1 MTYFTPYSALLGGSL
16 IGLSA
21 ALLLLIQGRI
31 AGITGM
37 IDGLLPPYRS
47 DALWRIFFLVGM
59 ILGVFLFKQTGGDV
73 SEITIEASNV
83 TLVFAGLL
91 VGFGA
96 NLGSGCTSG
105 HGICGIA
112 LASKRSIVATLIFM
126 FSAFTTVFVTRHML
140 F

>member
-1 MTYFTPYSALLGGSL
+1 MTSFTPYSALLGGSL

-21 ALLLLIQGRI
+21 ALLLLLKGRI
-31 AGITGM
+31 AGITGIM
-37 IDGLLPPYRS
+37 DGLLPPYGS
-47 DALWRIFFLVGM
+47 DALWRIIFLIGM
-59 ILGVFLFKQTGGDV
+59 VLGVLLFKQAGGNV
-73 SEITIEASNV
+73 SEIAIEASNI
-83 TLVFAGLL
+83 TLIFAGLL

-112 LASKRSIVATLIFM
+112 LASKRSIVATLVFM
-126 FSAFTTVFVTRHML
+126 FSAFATVFVTQHL